1 MKTGRTTLPAHVHTL
16 IVGAGFG
23 GIGLAATLLRED
35 PAADLLVI
43 ERADDVGGTWRDNT
57 YPGCACDV
65 PSALYSY
72 SFAPEPDWRYAYGKQ
87 SEIHAYLRRVADQT
101 GVADRTVTGCELV
114 EAQWDA
120 HGRQWR
126 VRTGRGDLT
135 ATVLV
140 AATGALSAPKLP
152 DVPGVES
159 FTGTTFHSATWDH
172 GYDLA
177 GKRVAV
183 IGTGASA
190 IQFVPE
196 IVDRVEHLTLFQRTA
211 SWVLP
216 KHDRAVSRIERALF
230 RAFPSTQKLVR
241 GAVYAQKEGYVVGMA
256 HQLWLLRLFQ
266 RRAEAYLRAQVPDD
280 GLRAALTPAFT
291 ITCKR
296 ILLSNDWLRTLTR
309 RDVTVVSSGLTGVT
323 ETAVVDDA
331 GNEYPVDT
339 IIFATGFTPTEPP
352 VARHVRG
359 VDGRTLAEHWSG
371 SPSAHLGT
379 TVHGFPNL
387 FLMYGPNTNLGHSSI
402 VYMLESQATYIADA
416 LRVMRDERA
425 ATVEVTGDAQR
436 RYNDDLDPQLARTVW
451 NAGGCDSWYLDAS
464 GRNSV
469 MWPTYTWRF
478 RRRTR
483 RFDRENYR
491 LTAAGEDRRAPENT
505 GVRA

>member
-1 MKTGRTTLPAHVHTL
+1 MKARQTSLPPHVHTL
-16 IVGAGFG
+16 VVGAGFG

-72 SFAPEPDWRYAYGKQ
+72 SFAPDPDWRYAYGKQ
-87 SEIHAYLRRVADQT
+87 REIHTYLRRVADET
-101 GVADRTVTGCELV
+101 GVTSRTVTGCELI

-120 HGRQWR
+120 AVRQWR
-126 VRTGRGDLT
+126 VRTGLGSLT

-152 DVPGVES
+152 QVSGVDS
-159 FTGTTFHSATWDH
+159 FTGAAFHSATWDH
-172 GYDLA
+172 GYDLT

-196 IVDRVEHLTLFQRTA
+196 IVDQVEHLTLFQRTA

-216 KHDRAVSRIERALF
+216 KHDRLVSRFERALF
-230 RAFPSTQKLVR
+230 RALPVTQKVVR

-266 RRAEAYLRAQVPDD
+266 RRAEAYLRGQVPDE
-280 GLRAALTPAFT
+280 GLRAALTPTFT

-309 RDVTVVSSGLTGVT
+309 RDVTVVASGLTAVT
-323 ETAVVDDA
+323 ETGVVDDA
-331 GNEYPVDT
+331 GNEYSVDA

-352 VARHVRG
+352 VARHIRG
-359 VDGRTLAEHWSG
+359 ADGRTLAEHWTG

-402 VYMLESQATYIADA
+402 VYMLESQAAYIADA
-416 LRVMRDERA
+416 LRVMRAERA
-425 ATVEVTGDAQR
+425 ATVEVTEDAQR
-436 RYNDDLDPQLARTVW
+436 RYNDGLDPQLARTVW
-451 NAGGCDSWYLDAS
+451 NAGGCDSWYLDGS

-469 MWPTYTWRF
+469 MWPTFTWRF
-478 RRRTR
+478 HRRTR
-483 RFDRENYR
+483 RFDQENYR
-491 LTAAGEDRRAPENT
+491 LTAAGEGSRDTAGAEARA
-505 GVRA
+505 